1 MLLQTW
7 MKSPEIVTH
16 KKNAQLQGY
25 LSSIPQWISILSF
38 PTNRVAPISPHSG
51 RWKGCT
57 ERASTLPGEETQLAS
72 SWAEA
77 DWLLMLGILS
87 LKAQVIM
94 FLYIS
99 EKGPFFPPETCYSSC
114 IAYLRGLEQ
123 RFSSLAYIRNTWG
136 FFEKAGV
143 LTPLMTNSARLSE
156 REPADIRMRC
166 WSASQ
171 STASLLGCCYCAP
184 WTNCRSVTWELD
196 RNAERWTRNSSSGHS
211 HLQRNRRS
219 R

>member
-1 MLLQTW
+1 

-123 RFSSLAYIRNTWG
+123 RFSSLGTL
-136 FFEKAGV
+136 E
-143 LTPLMTNSARLSE
+143 
-156 REPADIRMRC
+156 
-166 WSASQ
+166 
-171 STASLLGCCYCAP
+171 
-184 WTNCRSVTWELD
+184 
-196 RNAERWTRNSSSGHS
+196 TRGAF
-211 HLQRNRRS
+211 LKKLEF
-219 R
+219 